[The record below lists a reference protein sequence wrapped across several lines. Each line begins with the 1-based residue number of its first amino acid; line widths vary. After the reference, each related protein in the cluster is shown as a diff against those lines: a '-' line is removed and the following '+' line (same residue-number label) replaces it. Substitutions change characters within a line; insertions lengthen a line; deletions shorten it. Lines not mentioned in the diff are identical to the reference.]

1 MKASSLL
8 AWGLCVLVLLAG
20 VWTARL
26 SSANRARGDELDQR
40 QRWCEAQARRNEL
53 ARLANQRREWD
64 LLGQGPRTSADPR
77 KELAP

>member
-1 MKASSLL
+1 MKASAL
-8 AWGLCVLVLLAG
+8 AWGLCVAVLLTG

-26 SSANRARGDELDQR
+26 CSENRARGDELDQR

-64 LLGQGPRTSADPR
+64 LLGEQLEGRGAATGGLRP
-77 KELAP
+77 

>member
-1 MKASSLL
+1 MKSAVA
-8 AWGLCVLVLLAG
+8 AWALCALVLLTG
-20 VWTARL
+20 VWAARL
-26 SSANRARGDELDQR
+26 SSENRARGDELDQR

-64 LLGQGPRTSADPR
+64 LFGERPEALRRPS